1 MFRILVATFALSIL
15 FGAAALH
22 AQVPYTSS
30 PYPWAQQQ
38 PRQQSPWPSVEQQL
52 WRDTFQAPDI
62 QQFQPQPLEQRQ
74 WDSLNQP
81 QQSQLFE
88 WSFDHTQETY
98 WQKMQREDLER
109 MQRYSDQVL
118 QEFQAEAQ
126 ERATR
131 CARRGSRK
139 IYADCMDW

>member
-30 PYPWAQQQ
+30 PYPWVQQQ
-38 PRQQSPWPSVEQQL
+38 PRQQSPLMQQL
-52 WRDTFQAPDI
+52 WDNANQPVYIPQWEPEPTPRRQRR
-62 QQFQPQPLEQRQ
+62 QPQSSQ
-74 WDSLNQP
+74 WDLP
-81 QQSQLFE
+81 
-88 WSFDHTQETY
+88 QETY
-98 WQKMQREDLER
+98 WQKMQREDRER

-118 QEFQAEAQ
+118 QEFQNEAI
-126 ERATR
+126 ERAIR

-139 IYADCMDW
+139 VYSDCFN